1 MNVDTTELVRQD
13 WDERARKDAF
23 HYIASWRK
31 DWTPE
36 SFFESGEKDYE
47 LLVAPI
53 FDRYRWQAQGKAM
66 LELGCGA
73 GRMTRS
79 FARRFSRVYA
89 FDISAEMLARA
100 KALLPGASNVDWN
113 LGNGID
119 LSGIGNESVDFAF
132 SYIVLQH
139 MPEPS
144 FAVRYIREL
153 VRVLKPGGMFLFQFN
168 SVPRMTMNWKGR
180 LAWRIVDFPWSLG
193 FRKLSQGVASMLGLS
208 PEMAGKSWRGASL
221 DVTMVHETLETSGA
235 VVKEMTGE
243 QTPMTWCCGLKS
255 RTNGQ

>member
-1 MNVDTTELVRQD
+1 VNTTDLMRQD

-36 SFFESGEKDYE
+36 SFFESGEEDYHR
-47 LLVAPI
+47 LVAPV
-53 FDRYRWQAQGKAM
+53 FARQRWEPQGKTM

-89 FDISAEMLARA
+89 FDISKEMLGHS
-100 KALLPGASNVDWN
+100 KALFPEASNIEWI
-113 LGNGID
+113 LGNGVD
-119 LSGIGNESVDFAF
+119 LCALGNESVNFAF

-144 FAVRYIREL
+144 LAVHYIREM

-168 SVPRMTMNWKGR
+168 SIPQMTMNWKGR
-180 LAWRIVDFPWSLG
+180 LGWGIVDFPWALG
-193 FRKLSQGVASMLGLS
+193 FRKLSQGVASLLGLS
-208 PEMAGKSWRGASL
+208 PEMAGKSWRGPSL
-221 DVTMVHETLETSGA
+221 NVNMVRETLETSGA
-235 VVKEMTGE
+235 EVKEMTGE
-243 QTPMTWCCGLKS
+243 ETPMTWCCGMKS
-255 RTNGQ
+255 RKNA